1 MNILSVFILGKRFEF
16 LIRSEA
22 VCRRDRSKN
31 TAMQHV
37 SIRLENFLLVCG
49 WKWKSLGPTSTS
61 RIECGNSDRIFIRRV
76 SLFRRCR
83 NVGTP
88 TKKTNQFPVR
98 LRKWRLVRSYI
109 KYSLQKIQY
118 IKLW

>member
-31 TAMQHV
+31 TAVQHV

-49 WKWKSLGPTSTS
+49 WKWKSPGSNVDLP
-61 RIECGNSDRIFIRRV
+61 DRMWELRQNFYPASFVV
-76 SLFRRCR
+76 SEM
-83 NVGTP
+83 
-88 TKKTNQFPVR
+88 
-98 LRKWRLVRSYI
+98 
-109 KYSLQKIQY
+109 
-118 IKLW
+118 